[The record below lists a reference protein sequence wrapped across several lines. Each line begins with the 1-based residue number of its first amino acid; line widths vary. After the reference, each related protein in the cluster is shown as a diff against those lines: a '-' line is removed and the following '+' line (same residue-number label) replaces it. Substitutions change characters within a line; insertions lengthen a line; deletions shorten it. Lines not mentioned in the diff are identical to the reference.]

1 MAEGCPSCCPDV
13 LLLPVWPASC
23 EACKRSTCTR
33 GMEALAPT
41 FSLSFYL
48 ANCAGYSGKVRE
60 DIDHRAY
67 MPGVQQACAAHRE
80 HAGAMSWAT
89 SWRASPGFRI
99 HPPTTLFPLVHLFA
113 LAAAWRID
121 DYLGGEG
128 GEGEEDDDLDLASLR
143 AHRLKFAKDRKDA
156 MSRRWVGSG

>member
-1 MAEGCPSCCPDV
+1 M
-13 LLLPVWPASC
+13 
-23 EACKRSTCTR
+23 
-33 GMEALAPT
+33 
-41 FSLSFYL
+41 
-48 ANCAGYSGKVRE
+48 
-60 DIDHRAY
+60 
-67 MPGVQQACAAHRE
+67 
-80 HAGAMSWAT
+80 
-89 SWRASPGFRI
+89 
-99 HPPTTLFPLVHLFA
+99 HPPVSASTHRPTLSPLPPLSA